1 MVTLIKSLWVG
12 EVPLGQVFWW
22 YAVVCGLLINLVTS
36 ILLLALF
43 VNDAHITLLI
53 GSFLLP
59 IPYNLLVVAG
69 VWRSANRYDGP
80 KSQADLARIGCVVWV
95 IALTAA

>member
-1 MVTLIKSLWVG
+1 MVSLIRSLWAG

-22 YAVVCGLLINLVTS
+22 YAVVCGLFVNLVTS

-43 VNDAHITLLI
+43 VNDAHVALLI

-59 IPYNLLVVAG
+59 IPYNLLVVVG
-69 VWRSANRYDGP
+69 VWQSTKRYDGP
-80 KSQADLARIGCVVWV
+80 KSHADLARIGSVVWMV
-95 IALTAA
+95 ALTAA